1 MSFAR
6 VINDNITNL
15 ANRLP
20 GTAQRLDND
29 GWVLAL
35 DTADT
40 ATQEACGWFEVD
52 DTAVRPTDTA
62 TTTSNRTVELVGGV
76 PTVVWVAR
84 NKSDGELAGEAVAA
98 AEKST
103 SDAAVVAHGNNK
115 DFLAL
120 DPPTTAQALQQVDNL
135 TRQVNGLIRLVVDAG
150 LTD

>member
-1 MSFAR
+1 MSFAK
-6 VINDNITNL
+6 VIDNNITKL

-40 ATQEACGWFEVD
+40 ATQEACGWFQVD

-76 PTVVWVAR
+76 PTVVWVGR

-98 AEKST
+98 AEKSA

-120 DPPTTAQALQQVDNL
+120 DPPTTAQALQQVDSL

-150 LTD
+150 LAD